1 MKKALAMILA
11 LVMLAACI
19 GGCGTQPAPAAP
31 SEAPAEASAAPA
43 ETPAEAPE
51 ETDDGSVK
59 QPDGYPSG
67 TVTWIAPA
75 AAGAA
80 VDLATR
86 ACADLL
92 TFGTVVVENI
102 AGASQTLGTAEAA
115 ARPAD
120 GYTLLTMANA
130 CGISQPIMN
139 PELSYKLDDF
149 RFLTML
155 TPSVQCTICVKK
167 GGDINNIEDLI
178 KYIQGNE
185 FSYAL
190 PNAGG
195 YADIAA
201 ASALDQLGAWDNGNR
216 MIYNGSNDAIAAVLN
231 GECLFSCS
239 DSTDAVKHLDEL
251 EVLAI
256 FDASPCAIL
265 PGVPVLSDY
274 GVEDLELLTGMK
286 WVAIRKDTP
295 DEIVEYVKAEL
306 NKTISSEEYQNYLK
320 SMGFL
325 AEDAV
330 FEIVS
335 EEEMTQIVTDAGVVY
350 RAIMEKVGLI

>member
-1 MKKALAMILA
+1 MKKTLAMILA
-11 LVMLAACI
+11 LVMLAACL

-31 SEAPAEASAAPA
+31 AEAPPAPAEAPAEVPA
-43 ETPAEAPE
+43 ETENGGV
-51 ETDDGSVK
+51 T

-92 TFGTVVVENI
+92 TFGTIVVENI
-102 AGASQTLGTAEAA
+102 AGASQTLGTSEAA
-115 ARPAD
+115 NRPAD

-155 TPSVQCTICVKK
+155 TPTVQCTICVKK
-167 GGDINNIEDLI
+167 GGDITNIEDLI
-178 KYIQGNE
+178 KFIQENE

-265 PGVPVLSDY
+265 PGVPTLSDY
-274 GVEDLELLTGMK
+274 GVEDLQLLTGLK

-295 DEIVEYVKAEL
+295 DEIVEYVKAEV
-306 NKTISSEEYQNYLK
+306 NKTIASEEYQNYLK
-320 SMGFL
+320 TMGFL
-325 AEDAV
+325 AEDSV

-335 EEEMTQIVTDAGVVY
+335 EEEMTKIVTDAGVVY